1 LKLDN
6 RNEIGVDKKVKNK
19 RETHEEL
26 KLKPKIKEVPVITL
40 IGSTTLVIMQSSGVA
55 IHVDISKNR
64 KN

>member
-1 LKLDN
+1 
-6 RNEIGVDKKVKNK
+6 VDKKVKNK

-26 KLKPKIKEVPVITL
+26 KLKQKIKEVPVITL
-40 IGSTTLVIMQSSGVA
+40 ISSTTLDIMQSSGVA